1 METKKSINPNSFT
14 FIIEQSMKSMDSF
27 MILNYILF
35 INLTINSMPS
45 LVSSSK
51 KKMEISLMPLMAGFL
66 MLSRVRFKNF
76 PLMV

>member
-14 FIIEQSMKSMDSF
+14 FIIEQNMKSMDSF